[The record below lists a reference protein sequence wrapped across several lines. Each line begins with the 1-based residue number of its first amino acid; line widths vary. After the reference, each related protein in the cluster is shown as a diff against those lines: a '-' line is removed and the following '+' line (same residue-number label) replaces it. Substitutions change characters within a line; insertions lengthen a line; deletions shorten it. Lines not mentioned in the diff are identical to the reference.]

1 MVRPVRRAEGGA
13 AAGGADDGAGGAG
26 WAAGHSVLAT
36 PRPPEVPA
44 PARMSW
50 AERLGSSPRR
60 GAAGG
65 GARGG
70 LLPAVLAWLAPC
82 LGCLSGGEDGGPDG
96 LAAPLLRGGGGAR
109 GAPAPG
115 GAGAGGG
122 DRWNL
127 SSAFGSDTGGDL
139 GHPPSDSD
147 DEDDEDD
154 LLSAEVFISC
164 CDGVGLGCE
173 IARVLLEFGL
183 SIERGD
189 FSTDGRFSF
198 LMFKVAP
205 LHGAISS
212 VQDRG
217 SPDWELLETM
227 LARTC
232 PMKNFWKPLDGKNWY
247 IPQRQRQLYVLS
259 VEARDEVGL
268 LLKIMKTITVN
279 DFVLFRIDCHTGEE
293 GAEAEEAAAARV
305 PGGTPEPPSSQK
317 TVARDKFYISDNR
330 FDPGRAETVDEASS
344 EARVRGL
351 AREIAAITGGRC
363 DFHARER
370 RAKVIE
376 PLECLGAQRLP
387 VFSGMVR
394 AENAQQGFLAHDAL
408 RAPTRSTSEEW
419 YDGPVSPP
427 TRSISARGD
436 VSRFLGSGFTLE
448 IDNYTSELHT
458 VVYMTAVDRKGA
470 FYDLMRSLKDVE
482 LNVSYGKIEAS
493 SEVCQFTLFVS
504 TDGGKITCARTLQ
517 QLESLIRRTNSAPF
531 AVHLTDLDDG
541 RRLKL
546 ELDTWVDGNG
556 RGRPRV
562 IYDTVVTL
570 SGLKDLPGGGGA
582 ISIQDAEMI
591 VKTRDRGLE
600 SGGLLALEDSEDVY
614 RTDPE
619 KQITIEKQF
628 LEERHTFYLR
638 HTDGAP
644 ICEPAKKE
652 RIRRAIIAGLIGV
665 DLDESLP
672 LRSPLPS
679 PG

>member
-1 MVRPVRRAEGGA
+1 
-13 AAGGADDGAGGAG
+13 
-26 WAAGHSVLAT
+26 
-36 PRPPEVPA
+36 
-44 PARMSW
+44 
-50 AERLGSSPRR
+50 LGSD
-60 GAAGG
+60 
-65 GARGG
+65 
-70 LLPAVLAWLAPC
+70 
-82 LGCLSGGEDGGPDG
+82 SGDE
-96 LAAPLLRGGGGAR
+96 
-109 GAPAPG
+109 
-115 GAGAGGG
+115 
-122 DRWNL
+122 
-127 SSAFGSDTGGDL
+127 
-139 GHPPSDSD
+139 D

-154 LLSAEVFISC
+154 MLSAEVFISC

-212 VQDRG
+212 VHDRG

-247 IPQRQRQLYVLS
+247 IPRRQRQFYLLS

-279 DFVLFRIDCHTGEE
+279 DFVLFRLDCHTGEE
-293 GAEAEEAAAARV
+293 PEEEGLLE
-305 PGGTPEPPSSQK
+305 GGTPEPPPQK

-330 FDPGRAETVDEASS
+330 FDPGRSEASSDEASS

-408 RAPTRSTSEEW
+408 RGSSRNTSEEW

-427 TRSISARGD
+427 TRSISERGD

-448 IDNYTSELHT
+448 IDNFTSELHT

-504 TDGGKITCARTLQ
+504 TDGGKITCGHTLQ

-541 RRLKL
+541 RQLKVEL
-546 ELDTWVDGNG
+546 ETWVDGNG

-562 IYDTVVTL
+562 IYDTIVTL

-644 ICEPAKKE
+644 ICEPEKKE

-672 LRSPLPS
+672 LQSPARSP
-679 PG
+679 G